1 MATFN
6 FGSVIGTSLAG
17 WLISRLGVVGVLPLS
32 CIGGA
37 VAIGSVGYAAHWV
50 LLVTFLEGLFGL
62 FLGCA
67 SSGLIV
73 VAALFYPTA
82 IRSTGVG
89 WSMGMG
95 RIGSF
100 IGPLVVGAL
109 VGAGSPTASVFV
121 VVGVPALVAAFTTAL
136 IGLRYGRA
144 EAAAPAAAG
153 ALLSLNE
160 AP

>member
-1 MATFN
+1 M
-6 FGSVIGTSLAG
+6 
-17 WLISRLGVVGVLPLS
+17 LPLS

-50 LLVTFLEGLFGL
+50 LLVTLLEGLFGL

-73 VAALFYPTA
+73 LATLFYPTA

-100 IGPLVVGAL
+100 TGPLVVGAL
-109 VGAGSPTASVFV
+109 VAARWPTASVFV
-121 VVGVPALVAAFTTAL
+121 AVGVPGLVAALTTAL
-136 IGLRYGRA
+136 VGLRYGRA
-144 EAAAPAAAG
+144 EVAAVPAAG
-153 ALLSLNE
+153 ALLRLNE

>member
-1 MATFN
+1 
-6 FGSVIGTSLAG
+6 V
-17 WLISRLGVVGVLPLS
+17 ISRLGVVSVLPLS

-37 VAIGSVGYAAHWV
+37 LAIGSVGYAAHWV
-50 LLVTFLEGLFGL
+50 LLVTFLQGLFGL

-73 VAALFYPTA
+73 LAALFYPTA

-100 IGPLVVGAL
+100 VGPLAVGAL
-109 VGAGSPTASVFV
+109 VGEKWPIDSVFV
-121 VVGVPALVAAFTTAL
+121 AVGGPALIAALTTAL
-136 IGLRYGRA
+136 VGLRYGRA
-144 EAAAPAAAG
+144 PAGQPADP
-153 ALLSLNE
+153 LLSLSD